1 MDFMKRVFCLL
12 LLISISY
19 SSAPRP
25 AFAQRGSFVE
35 EMFRS
40 IAEAQR
46 EREQRKRIEAE
57 QEAREQAAAGRPPQ
71 PSRPPSNPPSDRET
85 AVFAQN
91 LEEFNGIMT
100 SLTQELRSNASR
112 NPEIR
117 GVLASAYQIS
127 ADSHLILLQ
136 CKGLNS
142 MRIIA
147 NSYTK
152 LDAQWRQLSFRLRSI
167 DGLPNS
173 CSNAIQT
180 ADSLIS
186 RMSQQ
191 MQIRPQFDRHA
202 LHDLMIIASTY
213 MQALIDDLQIARI
226 SRNQID
232 ELTHDCRVLRQQL
245 INESGNVET
254 ANYDELT
261 SRFTD
266 FVSRWSRFSERV
278 HAINDLHLT
287 RRLDRISQ
295 TSDRAYALLWMPP
308 PYNANQLAASAERL
322 ERQCNELLSQ
332 LSIRTLSSL
341 PRQQQIRVMESSYA
355 MLDAVKRFSELAAK
369 RAARDERRRQFAEID
384 AQWTYLRDV
393 LHRLPA
399 INQATLNSVDHECGF
414 LRNAL
419 GIATGGSQPFDHHSL
434 LEAAAALEGS
444 AESLM
449 IDLRRYE
456 RYLEPNSYRESI
468 STASQEFHLFAER
481 LHDALSHRADLPTLQ
496 QESQQMLDRWKQ
508 LSRDMATIERHG
520 ISQRRAQS
528 LQRQRDELA
537 PVVAKI
543 AAALTQF

>member
-1 MDFMKRVFCLL
+1 MKRALCLL
-12 LLISISY
+12 LLIGTSY
-19 SSAPRP
+19 SSAPST

-57 QEAREQAAAGRPPQ
+57 QAAREQAAAGSIAQPP
-71 PSRPPSNPPSDRET
+71 RNPTNAPSDREV
-85 AVFAQN
+85 AVFARN
-91 LEEFNGIMT
+91 LEEFNGIIT
-100 SLTQELRSNASR
+100 SLTRELRGDTSR
-112 NPEIR
+112 NPEVR
-117 GVLASAYQIS
+117 EVLASAYQLG
-127 ADSHLILLQ
+127 ADSRLILLQ
-136 CKGLNS
+136 CRGLNS
-142 MRIIA
+142 LRVIA
-147 NSYTK
+147 NSYAK

-173 CSNAIQT
+173 CSNAIQA

-191 MQIRPQFDRHA
+191 LQIRPQFDRHE

-213 MQALIDDLQIARI
+213 MQALIDDLQIARL
-226 SRNQID
+226 SRKQID

-245 INESGNVET
+245 INESANVET
-254 ANYDELT
+254 ANYDELS

-266 FVSRWSRFSERV
+266 FVSRWSRFSEQV
-278 HAINDLHLT
+278 YAINDLHLT

-308 PYNANQLAASAERL
+308 PYNANQLAASAKRL
-322 ERQCNELLSQ
+322 HHQCDELLSQ
-332 LSIRTLSSL
+332 LSIRTLSPL

-355 MLDAVKRFSELAAK
+355 MLDGVKRFSELAEQ
-369 RAARDERRRQFAEID
+369 RASRDERRRQFSEIN
-384 AQWTYLRDV
+384 AQWAYLRDV

-399 INQATLNSVDHECGF
+399 INQATLNSVDHECNF

-419 GIATGGSQPFDHHSL
+419 GVASGGSRPFDHHSL

-444 AESLM
+444 SESLM
-449 IDLRRYE
+449 IDLQRYE

-468 STASQEFHLFAER
+468 ATASQEFHLFAER
-481 LHDALSHRADLPTLQ
+481 LHDALSQRADLQTLQ
-496 QESQQMLDRWKQ
+496 RETQQMLDRWKQ
-508 LSRDMATIERHG
+508 LSRDMAALERHG
-520 ISQRRAQS
+520 ISQRRAQT